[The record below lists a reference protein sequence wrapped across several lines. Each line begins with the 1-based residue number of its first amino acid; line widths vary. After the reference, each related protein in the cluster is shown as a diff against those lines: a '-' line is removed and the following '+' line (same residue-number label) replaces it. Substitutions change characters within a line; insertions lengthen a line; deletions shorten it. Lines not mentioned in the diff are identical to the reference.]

1 MRLYPTI
8 SPYVG
13 AKALLAAEL
22 AQLFY
27 YRNVKEYYSLFT
39 GMANDIIQA
48 PLHGMKIHANDLDKG
63 VYCLLKVLCDTEK
76 CKVLYHSMFDLRY
89 TEETF
94 LEAKRKI
101 ADREQLM
108 QIPDEIERARYMW
121 TALLMSMNGQMK
133 QFKGIKSGLEQEGFT
148 TMLINKWNLS
158 DFLSNVT
165 VTNDNAIDIV
175 KRLKET
181 GRTDIFCYADP
192 PYYGENCSVKDHYKV
207 DLNTYEGQ
215 KLLLDTIKD
224 VPFKMMISNYD
235 NTLYNEVLVD
245 KCKWKKHKLAEVCRT
260 MRIGGEGQLRSRVS
274 EMIWTNYN
282 VEELTNTYK

>member
-1 MRLYPTI
+1 
-8 SPYVG
+8 
-13 AKALLAAEL
+13 
-22 AQLFY
+22 
-27 YRNVKEYYSLFT
+27 
-39 GMANDIIQA
+39 
-48 PLHGMKIHANDLDKG
+48 
-63 VYCLLKVLCDTEK
+63 
-76 CKVLYHSMFDLRY
+76 
-89 TEETF
+89 
-94 LEAKRKI
+94 
-101 ADREQLM
+101 
-108 QIPDEIERARYMW
+108 MW

-133 QFKGIKSGLEQEGFT
+133 QFKGIKSGLEQEKFT
-148 TMLINKWNLS
+148 TMLINKWDLS
-158 DFLSNVT
+158 DYLSGVT

-245 KCKWKKHKLAEVCRT
+245 KCDWKKYKLAEVYKS
-260 MRIGGEGQLRSRVS
+260 MRIGGEGKLKSKVS
-274 EMIWTNYN
+274 EMIWTNYDL
-282 VEELTNTYK
+282 EELVNADK

>member
-22 AQLFY
+22 ARLFY
-27 YRNVKEYYSLFT
+27 YRDVKEYYSLFT

-48 PLHGMKIHANDLDKG
+48 PIHGMKIHANDLDKG

-76 CKVLYHSMFDLRY
+76 GRVLYHSMFDLKY
-89 TEETF
+89 SEKTF
-94 LEAKRKI
+94 LKAKEKI

-133 QFKGIKSGLEQEGFT
+133 QFKGIKSGLEQERFT

-158 DFLSNVT
+158 DYLSNVT

-175 KRLKET
+175 IRLKEA
-181 GRTDIFCYADP
+181 GRTNIFCYADP
-192 PYYGENCSVKDHYKV
+192 PYYGENCSTKDHYDV
-207 DLNTYEGQ
+207 DLNTYEGH
-215 KLLLDTIKD
+215 KLLLDKIKD
-224 VPFKMMISNYD
+224 VPFKMMISNYN
-235 NTLYNEVLVD
+235 NTLYNKVLVEE
-245 KCKWKKHKLAEVCRT
+245 CNWKKYEFAEVYRS
-260 MRIGGEGQLRSRVS
+260 MRIGGDGVLKSKVT
-274 EMIWTNYN
+274 EMIWTNYDLK
-282 VEELTNTYK
+282 ELH